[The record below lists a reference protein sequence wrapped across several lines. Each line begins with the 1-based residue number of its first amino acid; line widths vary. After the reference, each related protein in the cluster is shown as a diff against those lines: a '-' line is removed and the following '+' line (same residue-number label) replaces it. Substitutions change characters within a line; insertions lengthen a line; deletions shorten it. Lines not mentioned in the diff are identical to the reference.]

1 MSIVRLVQFGGTWKT
16 WLAADSPTVE
26 IAMQRQGDSDD
37 DVSYNWSAMGI
48 GDHINEC
55 EHWGIKTI

>member
-1 MSIVRLVQFGGTWKT
+1 
-16 WLAADSPTVE
+16 
-26 IAMQRQGDSDD
+26 MQRQGDSDD